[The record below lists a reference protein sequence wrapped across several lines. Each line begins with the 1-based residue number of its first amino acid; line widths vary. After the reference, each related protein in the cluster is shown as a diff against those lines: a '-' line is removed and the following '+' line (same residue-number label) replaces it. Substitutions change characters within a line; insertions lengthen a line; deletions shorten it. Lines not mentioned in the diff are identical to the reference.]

1 VFIPSTDEEFVRR
14 VLAQLAAAPAVQA
27 EPGPDD
33 WRRLIDKLARVRD
46 AAPYVDGIG
55 DHRWYYDAPVAEGA
69 IEAIEARLGVA
80 LPADLRRFVG
90 LFGDGAPGPF
100 GRLRKLH
107 EPGHSDALA
116 GRAYRPV
123 VTTASGRRVWWRD
136 DAAVWCVPG
145 TLKIGWRW
153 TLGGEFVI
161 DVSGPS
167 PGCVG
172 LIMTKRKVKFVAS
185 RLRFFA
191 WYEGW
196 LDEAL
201 AAAEAQRA
209 RLRQAA
215 AEVERA
221 PEDRDAWG
229 TLACE
234 AAFFGDWPRMREAV
248 NRARALGATVLAT
261 PLVTT
266 IPCEDTVISR
276 LAVLL
281 GSDYPLHPLA
291 VPVLQ
296 MQLGAGLGWRGRHE
310 EAIEVLRP
318 LLTGDSEVARLGWVR
333 EALARSL
340 SAVDRA
346 DEARAV
352 LAGDGAGLG
361 IAVSDRRG

>member
-1 VFIPSTDEEFVRR
+1 MFIPSTDEAFVRR
-14 VLAQLAAAPAVQA
+14 VLAQFAAAPAVQA

-55 DHRWYYDAPVAEGA
+55 DHHWYYDAPVEEAA
-69 IEAIEARLGVA
+69 IAAIEARLGVA

-107 EPGHSDALA
+107 EAGHSDALV
-116 GRAYRPV
+116 GRPYRPV
-123 VTTASGRRVWWRD
+123 VTTASGRRVWWHD
-136 DAAVWCVPG
+136 DAMVWCVPG

-161 DVSGPS
+161 DVTGPS

-172 LIMTKRKVKFVAS
+172 LIMTKQHKFKFVAS

-196 LDEAL
+196 LDESL

-209 RLRQAA
+209 RLRQAE
-215 AEVERA
+215 AEAERA
-221 PEDRDAWG
+221 PEDREAWG
-229 TLACE
+229 TLARE

-248 NRARALGATVLAT
+248 KRARALGATVLAT
-261 PLVTT
+261 PMVTT
-266 IPCEDTVISR
+266 IPCDDTVISR
-276 LAVLL
+276 LAALL
-281 GSDYPLHPLA
+281 ASDYPLHPLA
-291 VPVLQ
+291 VPMLQ

-310 EAIEVLRP
+310 EAIALLRP
-318 LLTGDSEVARLGWVR
+318 LVTGDSEVARFGWAR
-333 EALARSL
+333 EALERSL
-340 SAVDRA
+340 NAVGRA
-346 DEARAV
+346 DE
-352 LAGDGAGLG
+352 
-361 IAVSDRRG
+361 DR